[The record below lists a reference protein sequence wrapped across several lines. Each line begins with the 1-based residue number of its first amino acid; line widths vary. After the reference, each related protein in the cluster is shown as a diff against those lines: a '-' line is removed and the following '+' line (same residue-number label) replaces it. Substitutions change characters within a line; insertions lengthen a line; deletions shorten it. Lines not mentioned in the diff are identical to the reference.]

1 MTTSV
6 KNNFF
11 PPSLISNIQQVL
23 INRSDVDVDAAG
35 VEQTSAKDNDPIQ
48 VVASATSSAERSTV
62 HGNVC
67 EDSEKEILLVTN
79 GEGIDSHGLTSL
91 LEALVR
97 DSRFNVHVCAPQSD
111 RSVSGHSVTV
121 RETLAACSVDING
134 VTAAY
139 EVSGTPADCVS
150 LALSGALFSWSKPV
164 LVISGINRGS
174 SCGHNMFYSGAVAA
188 AREALICGV
197 PALCLSLNWK
207 NGVSSENDL
216 KDAASVCLPLLYAA
230 IRDVR
235 KEKFPKSCLLNVEIP
250 TCPIANKGFKVTRQS
265 LWRSSL
271 SWQAVPANKHPSGP
285 FLVQSTE
292 PWYEAC
298 TTQPRC
304 LRSLAYPLV
313 ILQGAA
319 RRLNSRRKNVE
330 IESVGVAGKVTS
342 PQTVKK
348 YFRLE
353 FSEKEEE
360 NVEED
365 LDFTAVE
372 NGFVSVTPFSLS
384 IQPDI
389 QGLVTNWIAAALAS
403 EQ

>member
-271 SWQAVPANKHPSGP
+271 SWQAVPANKHPSAGH
-285 FLVQSTE
+285 FLSNQQS
-292 PWYEAC
+292 
-298 TTQPRC
+298 
-304 LRSLAYPLV
+304 LGMKLAQLSRDASAA
-313 ILQGAA
+313 GAA